1 MCVSILQAG
10 VYLNLRYQV
19 SPRRQLQQ
27 PSYTDLTLGVL
38 NVKVALQGL

>member
-10 VYLNLRYQV
+10 VYLKASV

-27 PSYTDLTLGVL
+27 AIYTYLTLGVL